1 MAEAWFRARV
11 NAFQTSMDAW
21 RALPETANNWGEQA
35 VGLRE
40 RVMVLADELED
51 SFQNGEITVDQRD
64 NLLNGLKIAWTGSF
78 NGVLP
83 IENNLEDPG
92 NNMPASPIGGRRKK
106 SRKSKK
112 SRKAKKS
119 RKGKGRR

>member
-1 MAEAWFRARV
+1 MAEARFRTRV

-21 RALPETANNWGEQA
+21 RALPETDNNWGEQA
-35 VGLRE
+35 VDLRE
-40 RVMVLADELED
+40 RVMVLAEELED
-51 SFQNGEITVDQRD
+51 SFQTGEITEDQRD

-92 NNMPASPIGGRRKK
+92 NNVPADGGRRKK
-106 SRKSKK
+106 SRKGKK
-112 SRKAKKS
+112 SRKTKKS